1 MTMNTKITL
10 VELARLMAE
19 ATSTKIRVCELFL
32 REPRLLSLGFDEYA
46 NSIFHKLII
55 YLFGYKNNAI

>member
-1 MTMNTKITL
+1 MNTKITL

-32 REPRLLSLGFDEYA
+32 RE
-46 NSIFHKLII
+46 
-55 YLFGYKNNAI
+55 LFATISQATARVSRSRASAPSR